1 MRPKAIVF
9 DLDGVLW
16 NSNSIHEAAFMEVL
30 KKSSNQ
36 GNGFIYSEHAG
47 MKTLDVFR
55 KLFPDASPESLDSMC
70 KEKQMLASKGLM
82 NSDDIVNNDLNEVLL
97 SLIGKYE
104 LGICTSSR
112 RENLQIFLEK
122 SKSSDF
128 FSFMIT
134 SEEVANAKPDPA
146 IYLRITRE
154 FKMRPSEIMVVE
166 DSIQGITSAKLAG
179 NRVAHLCEKKC
190 NINHQNAIFA
200 DMLIIKTLNSLPR
213 LLDLA

>member
-16 NSNSIHEAAFMEVL
+16 NSNLIHEAAFVEVL
-30 KKSSNQ
+30 KKMSNQ
-36 GNGFIYSEHAG
+36 VNGFIYSEHAG
-47 MKTLDVFR
+47 MKTIDVFR
-55 KLFPDASPESLDSMC
+55 KLFPDASPDSLNSMC
-70 KEKQMLASKGLM
+70 KEKQMLVSKRLA
-82 NSDDIVNNDLNEVLL
+82 NSDDIINSQLNDVLL

-122 SKSSDF
+122 SKSAHF

-134 SEEVANAKPDPA
+134 SEEVANAKPDPE

-154 FKMRPSEIMVVE
+154 FKLHASEIMVVE
-166 DSIQGITSAKLAG
+166 DSIQGIISAKLAG
-179 NRVAHLCEKKC
+179 NRVTHLCEANCK
-190 NINHQNAIFA
+190 INHQDAIFA
-200 DMLIIKTLNSLPR
+200 DIFFIKTLNSLTR
-213 LLDLA
+213 LLDLV